1 MFREFDITIIFAKFQ
16 LMIEKLLSCFI
27 QIIHLDGDG
36 EFDNKLF
43 CFFLDSYGIT
53 YQPSCPYT
61 LAQNCVVERKHH
73 DIIEKRLLHIN

>member
-43 CFFLDSYGIT
+43 CFFLDSYGI
-53 YQPSCPYT
+53 
-61 LAQNCVVERKHH
+61 
-73 DIIEKRLLHIN
+73 HINCLVHILLPKIVLLRENILI